1 MASEN
6 SRGVTHE
13 NFQTSKQTKMTST
26 KDQIKLIK
34 NQLKVMSISIN
45 FTIHKGNNSLRLFP
59 RTVRRRRK

>member
-1 MASEN
+1 M
-6 SRGVTHE
+6 THE